1 MRTGRGRG
9 WRVGA
14 VCAGWLLASPW
25 AACGGSAE
33 TAGAGSGASVGE
45 GTPAI
50 AVGGTQAPEPAPAK
64 TVEAKPSL
72 TPVAAA
78 TKEPA
83 PVAARPER
91 SGEPVAAARPAQEP
105 APSAPKPPQ
114 IPLGELLGQRDLWPP
129 KVALTKPLTIARGVT
144 LPVGHELAVYEFNG
158 SDIALDT
165 GEDIFECP
173 ASQTDVIERAS
184 ALKASLTPEQLAL
197 NADTLGARTELWPVT
212 VTITRRLQ
220 FQNGRQ
226 IPVGRE
232 VTLRSVTNGWVS
244 LYDDELAD
252 HFQAEAFET
261 DVIAR
266 ARERLR
272 LPEAEREPFFRRAIA
287 AALEPKAGT
296 EAGLAQA
303 DYLLVYR
310 ARLGCPR
317 CAAFAPEL
325 ARFYERVKGEHPGFE
340 AVFYSDDKT
349 AEDAREVFAK
359 EALPGRAIRF
369 DRRLAAADLASQSGE
384 LLPLVYLYDK
394 AGNLLAQNGPSG
406 GRPSAEDIL
415 AVLEA
420 KLGEAR

>member
-14 VCAGWLLASPW
+14 VCAGWLLAS
-25 AACGGSAE
+25 AGTACGGSPE
-33 TAGAGSGASVGE
+33 GGSGASAGE
-45 GTPAI
+45 SKPAV
-50 AVGGTQAPEPAPAK
+50 AVGGVPAPEPAPAK
-64 TVEAKPSL
+64 AAEAKPSPAQ
-72 TPVAAA
+72 TAPAG
-78 TKEPA
+78 KEPA

-91 SGEPVAAARPAQEP
+91 SEPVAVAKPAQEP

-197 NADTLGARTELWPVT
+197 NDNTLGARQELWPVT
-212 VTITRRLQ
+212 VTVTRRLQ

-252 HFQAEAFET
+252 HFQAEVFET

-287 AALEPKAGT
+287 AALEPKAGA
-296 EAGLAQA
+296 EARLAQA

-310 ARLGCPR
+310 ARLGCTR

-325 ARFYERVKGEHPGFE
+325 ASFYERVKGEHPGFE

-369 DRRLAAADLASQSGE
+369 DRRLAAADLASQSGQ

-394 AGNLLAQNGPSG
+394 AGNLLAQNSPSG

-415 AVLEA
+415 SVLEA